1 MLMYIKKS
9 NYKFHPKY
17 TTKEKEEIAL
27 LYINNEMGAAQIVKE
42 FNLANKNVLYRWV
55 KQYKEFGK
63 IFETRGKTTKFNN
76 PNKGRPKKYP
86 EKPLEELSKEE
97 LIERVRML
105 EDIKK
110 SLVYLTSQQ
119 PNKNTK

>member
-1 MLMYIKKS
+1 MYIKKS

-27 LYINNEMGAAQIVKE
+27 LYINNEMGATQIVKE
-42 FNLANKNVLYRWV
+42 FNLANNNVLYRWV

>member
-1 MLMYIKKS
+1 MYIRKT
-9 NYKFHPKY
+9 NNTMHTKY
-17 TTKEKEEIAL
+17 TNEEKEKIVL
-27 LYINNEMGAAQIVKE
+27 LYLNHEMSPSSIVKK
-42 FNLANKNVLYRWV
+42 FDLSSFHTLYRWT

-63 IFETRGKTTKFNN
+63 IFETRGKTTKLEN
-76 PNKGRPKKYP
+76 PSKGRPRKHP

-97 LIERVRML
+97 LIKRVKML

-119 PNKNTK
+119 PNKNIK

>member
-1 MLMYIKKS
+1 MYIRKS
-9 NYKFHPKY
+9 DYKTHIKY
-17 TTKEKEEIAL
+17 TNEEKEKIVL
-27 LYINNEMGAAQIVKE
+27 LYLNHQMGVRQIIRE
-42 FNLANKNVLYRWV
+42 FKLYGDQALYRWV
-55 KQYKEFGK
+55 KIYKKYGS
-63 IFETRGKTTKFNN
+63 IIETRGKTTKLNN
-76 PNKGRPKKYP
+76 PNKGRPRKHLGKT
-86 EKPLEELSKEE
+86 LEELSKDE

>member
-1 MLMYIKKS
+1 MNVTALRCIFGKELK
-9 NYKFHPKY
+9 NEE
-17 TTKEKEEIAL
+17 KEKIVL
-27 LYINNEMGAAQIVKE
+27 LYLNHQMGVRQIVRE
-42 FNLANKNVLYRWV
+42 FKLYGDQALYRWV
-55 KQYKEFGK
+55 KIYKKYGC
-63 IFETRGKTTKFNN
+63 IIETRGKTTKFIN
-76 PNKGRPKKYP
+76 PNKGRPRKYL

>member
-1 MLMYIKKS
+1 MYNKKS

-17 TTKEKEEIAL
+17 SNEEKEKIAL
-27 LYINNEMGAAQIVKE
+27 LYINHEMGTTQIVKK
-42 FNLANKNVLYRWV
+42 FNLANNHVLRRWV
-55 KQYKEFGK
+55 KQYKQFGR
-63 IFETRGKTTKFNN
+63 IFETRGKATKFNN
-76 PNKGRPKKYP
+76 PNKGRSRKYP
-86 EKPLEELSKEE
+86 ERPLEELSKEE

>member
-1 MLMYIKKS
+1 MYIRKS
-9 NYKFHPKY
+9 NNKIHTKY
-17 TTKEKEEIAL
+17 TNEEKEKIVL
-27 LYINNEMGAAQIVKE
+27 LYLNHQMGVRQIVRE
-42 FNLANKNVLYRWV
+42 FKLYSDHAVYRWV
-55 KQYKEFGK
+55 KIYKKYGH
-63 IFETRGKTTKFNN
+63 IVETRGKATKFNT
-76 PNKGRPKKYP
+76 PHKGRPRKHP

>member
-1 MLMYIKKS
+1 MYIRKS
-9 NYKFHPKY
+9 NNKIHAKY
-17 TTKEKEEIAL
+17 TNEEKERIVL
-27 LYINNEMGAAQIVKE
+27 LYLNHQMGVRQIVRE
-42 FNLANKNVLYRWV
+42 FKLYSDQALYRWV
-55 KQYKEFGK
+55 KIYKKYGN
-63 IFETRGKTTKFNN
+63 IIETRGKATKFTT
-76 PNKGRPKKYP
+76 PNKGRPRKHL

>member
-1 MLMYIKKS
+1 MYIRKS

-17 TTKEKEEIAL
+17 TTKEKEKIAL
-27 LYINNEMGAAQIVKE
+27 LYINHEMGTTQIVKE
-42 FNLANKNVLYRWV
+42 FNLANNNVLARWV

-63 IFETRGKTTKFNN
+63 IFETRGKATKFNT
-76 PNKGRPKKYP
+76 PNKGRPRKYP
-86 EKPLEELSKEE
+86 EKSLEELSKEE

>member
-1 MLMYIKKS
+1 MYIRKS
-9 NYKFHPKY
+9 DYKTHIKY
-17 TTKEKEEIAL
+17 TNEEKEKIVL
-27 LYINNEMGAAQIVKE
+27 LYLNHQMGVRQIVRE
-42 FNLANKNVLYRWV
+42 FKLYGDQALYRWV
-55 KQYKEFGK
+55 KIYKKYGS
-63 IFETRGKTTKFNN
+63 IIETRGKATKLNN
-76 PNKGRPKKYP
+76 PNKGRPRKHL
-86 EKPLEELSKEE
+86 EKTLEELSKNE

>member
-1 MLMYIKKS
+1 MYIRKS
-9 NYKFHPKY
+9 DNKIHIKY
-17 TTKEKEEIAL
+17 TNEEKEKIVL
-27 LYINNEMGAAQIVKE
+27 LYLNHQMGVRQIVRE
-42 FNLANKNVLYRWV
+42 FKLYGDKALYRWV
-55 KQYKEFGK
+55 KIYKKYGC
-63 IFETRGKTTKFNN
+63 IIETRGKATKLNN
-76 PNKGRPKKYP
+76 PNKGRPRKQT

-97 LIERVRML
+97 LIDRVRML

>member
-1 MLMYIKKS
+1 MYIRKS
-9 NYKFHPKY
+9 NNKIHAKY
-17 TTKEKEEIAL
+17 TNEEKEKIVL
-27 LYINNEMGAAQIVKE
+27 LYLNNQMGVRQIVRE
-42 FNLANKNVLYRWV
+42 FKLYGEKAVYRWV
-55 KQYKEFGK
+55 KIYKKYGH
-63 IFETRGKTTKFNN
+63 IIETRGKATKFNT
-76 PNKGRPKKYP
+76 PNKGRPRKYS

-97 LIERVRML
+97 LIERMRML

>member
-27 LYINNEMGAAQIVKE
+27 LYINNEMGATQIVKE
-42 FNLANKNVLYRWV
+42 FNLANNNVLYRWV

-63 IFETRGKTTKFNN
+63 IFETRGKATKFNT
-76 PNKGRPKKYP
+76 PNKGRPRKYS

-97 LIERVRML
+97 LIKRVRML

-110 SLVYLTSQQ
+110 SLVYLTSQK

>member
-1 MLMYIKKS
+1 MYIRKS
-9 NYKFHPKY
+9 NNKIHTKY
-17 TTKEKEEIAL
+17 TNEEKEKIVL
-27 LYINNEMGAAQIVKE
+27 LYLNHEMGPTQIVRQ
-42 FNLANKNVLYRWV
+42 FDLADRRTLYGWV
-55 KQYKEFGK
+55 KNYKKNGC
-63 IFETRGKTTKFNN
+63 IIETRGKATKFNT
-76 PNKGRPKKYP
+76 PNKGRPKKYT

-97 LIERVRML
+97 LIEKLRML

>member
-27 LYINNEMGAAQIVKE
+27 LYINNEMGATQIAKE
-42 FNLANKNVLYRWV
+42 FNLANNNVLYRWV